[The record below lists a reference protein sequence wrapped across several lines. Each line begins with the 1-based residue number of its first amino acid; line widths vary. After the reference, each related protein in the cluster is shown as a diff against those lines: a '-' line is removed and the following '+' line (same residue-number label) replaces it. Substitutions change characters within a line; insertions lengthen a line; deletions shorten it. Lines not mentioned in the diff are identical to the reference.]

1 MVENK
6 KYVHVAVGVIYN
18 EARQICVTKRQG
30 KQHLAGFW
38 EFPGGKV
45 EPGETVQQ
53 ALLREL
59 EEEIGIRIQDS
70 EPLLEIKHSYSD
82 KDVHLDV
89 HTISKF
95 DGDARGQEGQELNWV
110 EISELKNVAFPEAN
124 IPIVEKLLKTFTA

>member
-6 KYVHVAVGVIYN
+6 LYIHVAVGVIFN
-18 EARQICVTKRQG
+18 DAKQICVTKRQG

-53 ALLREL
+53 ALMREL
-59 EEEIGIRIQDS
+59 EEEIGIHIQGS
-70 EPLLEIKHSYSD
+70 EPLLEIKHSYPD

-89 HTISKF
+89 HTISTF
-95 DGDARGQEGQELNWV
+95 DGHARGQEGQELKWV
-110 EISELKNVAFPEAN
+110 EISDLKNVAFPEAN
-124 IPIVEKLLKTFTA
+124 IPIVEKLLKSFPG